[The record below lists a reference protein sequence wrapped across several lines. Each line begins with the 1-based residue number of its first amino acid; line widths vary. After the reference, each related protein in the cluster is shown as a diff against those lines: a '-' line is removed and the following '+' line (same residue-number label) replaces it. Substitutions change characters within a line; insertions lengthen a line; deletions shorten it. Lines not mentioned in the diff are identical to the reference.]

1 MNFYEK
7 IRAIQMVKENDPGG
21 LVEEQIFFT
30 DDPDNFEASIEDFEL
45 LGFETIS
52 DEILENFELPDWF
65 PMNSYLKNM
74 G

>member
-1 MNFYEK
+1 MTFYEK
-7 IRAIQMVKENDPGG
+7 VRAIQLVKTNCSGG
-21 LVEEQIFFT
+21 TEEEQIFFT
-30 DDPDNFEASIEDFEL
+30 DDPDNLEASIEDFEL

-52 DEILENFELPDWF
+52 DEILEDFELPDWF